1 MTKSLRITAPLLV
14 LVTLLSYC
22 KDKYDGPYI
31 APTTGYLVVE
41 GYISGNGPTRFTLSR
56 TIPLSGNG
64 GLTLE
69 GKAQLQVEGDDNSTY
84 PLTEQG
90 TGVYTAAS
98 LPINPSAKY
107 RLRVH
112 TAGNKDYLS
121 DYVLYKP
128 TPIIDSITWALH
140 RDGVDIY
147 ANAHDASNATR
158 YYQWQFDETWQYTS
172 AEYSAGLY
180 QEPPPRVVNRPDSL
194 QIYNCWK
201 NGASTALLLGSSAK
215 LEQDVISLHLVNHIP
230 TDADQL
236 SVKYSILVRQYAL
249 TEDGYN
255 YLTRMQR
262 NSESLGSIFDAQPS
276 ELKGNIH
283 ALSDP
288 AEQVIGFISAG
299 TVQQQRIFIDRT
311 QVPSWRHYFS
321 CQAPD
326 TVVSMDPAELKAFF
340 APGAGYVPVGE
351 HATNGIIDGWNG
363 NAVGC
368 VDCRSQGGT
377 TTRPSFWPY

>member
-1 MTKSLRITAPLLV
+1 MTKSLRIAASLLV
-14 LVTLLSYC
+14 LATLLSHC
-22 KDKYDGPYI
+22 KDKYNGPYI

-56 TIPLSGNG
+56 TIPLSSNG
-64 GLTLE
+64 GLITE
-69 GKAQLQVEGDDNSTY
+69 GKAQLQVEGDDNTTY

-90 TGVYTAAS
+90 NGIYTAAA
-98 LPINPSAKY
+98 LPVNPSAKY
-107 RLRVH
+107 RLRIH

-128 TPIIDSITWALH
+128 TPAIDSITWTLH
-140 RDGVDIY
+140 SDGVDIY
-147 ANAHDASNATR
+147 ANTHDASNGTW

-172 AEYSAGLY
+172 AEYSTGLY
-180 QEPPPRVVNRPDSL
+180 QEPPPQVVFRPDSL

-201 NGASTALLLGSSAK
+201 YGASTALLLGSSAK
-215 LEQDVISLHLVNHIP
+215 LEKDVISLHLINHIP

-236 SVKYSILVRQYAL
+236 SIKYSILVRQYAL
-249 TEDGYN
+249 TEDAYN

-288 AEQVIGFISAG
+288 TEQVIGFVSAG

-311 QVPSWRHYFS
+311 QVPSWHHYYS
-321 CQAPD
+321 CQMKDTLVTLDPD
-326 TVVSMDPAELKAFF
+326 ELKLFF
-340 APGAGYVPVGE
+340 APGAGYIPVSM
-351 HATNGIIDGWNG
+351 HMTNGNVDGWLG
-363 NAVGC
+363 NFGNC
-368 VDCRSQGGT
+368 VDCRAQGGT

>member
-22 KDKYDGPYI
+22 KDKYNGPYI

-56 TIPLSGNG
+56 TIPLSSNG

-84 PLTEQG
+84 PLMEQG
-90 TGVYTAAS
+90 SGVYTAAA
-98 LPINPSAKY
+98 LPVNPAAKY
-107 RLRVH
+107 RLRIH

-121 DYVLYKP
+121 DYVAYKP
-128 TPIIDSITWALH
+128 TPPIDSITWALH

-147 ANAHDASNATR
+147 VNAHDPSNATR

-172 AEYSAGLY
+172 AEYSAGVY
-180 QEPPPRVVNRPDSL
+180 REPPPQVVNRPDSE
-194 QIYNCWK
+194 QIYNCWR

-215 LEQDVISLHLVNHIP
+215 LEQDVISLHLINHIP

-288 AEQVIGFISAG
+288 TEQVIGFVSAG

-311 QVPSWRHYFS
+311 QVPSWHHYFS
-321 CQAPD
+321 CQEKD
-326 TVVSMDPAELKAFF
+326 TVVPLDPAILKAFF
-340 APGAGYVPVGE
+340 SSGAGYVPVSMHTGP
-351 HATNGIIDGWNG
+351 AGPDGWNG
-363 NAVGC
+363 NFASC
-368 VDCRSQGGT
+368 VDCRAQGGT